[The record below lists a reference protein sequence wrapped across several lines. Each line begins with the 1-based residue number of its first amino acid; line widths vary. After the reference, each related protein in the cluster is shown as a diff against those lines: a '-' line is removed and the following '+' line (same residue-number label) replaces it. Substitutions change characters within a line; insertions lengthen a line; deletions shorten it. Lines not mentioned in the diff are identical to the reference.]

1 MKLRL
6 LLKKENI
13 VIVTIV
19 TLFLLYF
26 GAIVYYSFRV
36 ETIDLFQRISKN
48 NILLYLF
55 FALFLIMFALVLF
68 YLIQIISDRVKNRE
82 GSKFRLRLTLF
93 FLIITSIPLIPLTI
107 ISNNWI
113 SKSINM
119 WFVSGI
125 EDSLVDAVEITKEL
139 YKRLAVETEREWNDL
154 CPDCSPD
161 TMKNIKFQNID
172 GVYLLQSEPNDVV
185 SVFSSSQVVSSDMN
199 SLDLSEM
206 KLDVWKRVNIKGN
219 EYLLIPV
226 MGQDSERIVLVK
238 KVPDFI
244 MNHTDS
250 VFKGLQNYRTMKVI
264 REPIKGVVILF
275 YIVVTMPFVLLSF
288 YLGLIISRDVTR
300 PIRELV
306 IGTQRVAN
314 DQLDYK
320 VEFPAKDELKL
331 LIDSFNR
338 MTEDLRLN
346 KELVKYSERSAAW
359 QDIARKIAH
368 EIKNPLTPIKL
379 SAERI
384 LKLYKGKDNY
394 REVLTKCIDTILSEV
409 SNITYMVNEF
419 SSFARF
425 PSSKLERNDIITI
438 LTDIHN
444 FLKDTYKDIEFSIS
458 HIEESVYI
466 LLDKYQVRRALLNI
480 IYNSINAVSDNGKI
494 QIKGYTSPGKEDHY
508 TIAISDN
515 GVGIEDDIKDRIFN
529 PYFSKDGKGTG
540 LGLTIVER
548 IIYEN
553 KGRIWFESVPGNTTF
568 FVEFLKA

>member
-55 FALFLIMFALVLF
+55 FALFIIMFALVLF

-139 YKRLAVETEREWNDL
+139 YKRLAVETEREWYDL
-154 CPDCSPD
+154 CSDCSPD

-185 SVFSSSQVVSSDMN
+185 TVFSSSQAVSSDIY
-199 SLDLSEM
+199 SLDLSET

-458 HIEESVYI
+458 HIEKSVYI

>member
-13 VIVTIV
+13 VIVTIL

-161 TMKNIKFQNID
+161 TMKNKKFQNID
-172 GVYLLQSEPNDVV
+172 GVYFLQSEPNDVV

>member
-55 FALFLIMFALVLF
+55 FALFIIMFALVLF

-139 YKRLAVETEREWNDL
+139 YKRLAVETEREWYDL
-154 CPDCSPD
+154 CSDCSPD

-185 SVFSSSQVVSSDMN
+185 TVFSSSQAVSSDIY
-199 SLDLSEM
+199 SLDLSET

-444 FLKDTYKDIEFSIS
+444 FLNDTYKDIEFSIS
-458 HIEESVYI
+458 HIEKSVYI

>member
-55 FALFLIMFALVLF
+55 FALFIIMFALVLF

-93 FLIITSIPLIPLTI
+93 FLIITSIPLVHLTI

-161 TMKNIKFQNID
+161 TMKNKKFQNID
-172 GVYLLQSEPNDVV
+172 GVYFLQSEPNDVV

-226 MGQDSERIVLVK
+226 MGWGAERIVLVK

>member
-13 VIVTIV
+13 VIVTIL
-19 TLFLLYF
+19 TLFVLYF

-119 WFVSGI
+119 WFMSGI

-161 TMKNIKFQNID
+161 TMKNKTFQNID
-172 GVYLLQSEPNDVV
+172 GVYFLPSEPNEVV
-185 SVFSSSQVVSSDMN
+185 TVISSSQAVSSDLY

-226 MGQDSERIVLVK
+226 MGQDFERIVLVK

-244 MNHTDS
+244 MDHTDS

-384 LKLYKGKDNY
+384 LKLYKGKGNY

-458 HIEESVYI
+458 HIEKSVYI

-480 IYNSINAVSDNGKI
+480 IYNSINAVSDNGKV

-508 TIAISDN
+508 TIAINDN

-553 KGRIWFESVPGNTTF
+553 KGRIWFESVPGSTTF
-568 FVEFLKA
+568 FVEFHKA

>member
-55 FALFLIMFALVLF
+55 FALFIIMFALVLF

-93 FLIITSIPLIPLTI
+93 FLIITSIPLVPLTI

-119 WFVSGI
+119 WFMSGI

-161 TMKNIKFQNID
+161 TMKNKKFQNID
-172 GVYLLQSEPNDVV
+172 GVYFLQSEPNDVV

-226 MGQDSERIVLVK
+226 MGWGAERIVLVK

-244 MNHTDS
+244 MDHTDS
-250 VFKGLQNYRTMKVI
+250 IFKGLQNYRTMKVI

-458 HIEESVYI
+458 HIEKSVYI